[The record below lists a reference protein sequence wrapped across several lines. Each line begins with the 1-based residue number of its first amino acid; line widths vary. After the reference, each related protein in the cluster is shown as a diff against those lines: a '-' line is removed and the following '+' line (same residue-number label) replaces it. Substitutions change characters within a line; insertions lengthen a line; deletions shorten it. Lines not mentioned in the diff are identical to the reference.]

1 MSTHST
7 QNRSLPFPFSRV
19 DPLESA
25 IGLAGDYIVQD
36 SSNPLDRYVL
46 TAVDFHQT
54 YEPALAPAEHIGMLE
69 GALPVTQPALA
80 SAQSALR
87 EHDNARTS
95 ISDDSKSRDAEHG
108 GASEDAD
115 SIELLLTANLVPAAV
130 QLMQDTIVDW
140 DVSASHPPNPP
151 PLHVMFVQHLQRLC
165 WAVHIFAGLLIPSFF
180 HSYACSAHS
189 SMYLPSV
196 RWCIGGHSVPC
207 LPSCS
212 KRMESSTILAS
223 TVLSC
228 KPFSLNSTTGICPTL
243 YV

>member
-1 MSTHST
+1 MFGLKHVYSPHTK
-7 QNRSLPFPFSRV
+7 SLPATSFALV
-19 DPLESA
+19 GPLELSV
-25 IGLAGDYIVQD
+25 GLAGDYIVQD

-46 TAVDFHQT
+46 TAADFHQT

-140 DVSASHPPNPP
+140 DVSASHPPTSPP
-151 PLHVMFVQHLQRLC
+151 HHVMFVQHLQRMC
-165 WAVHIFAGLLIPSFF
+165 WVVHIIARLLTYSLIP
-180 HSYACSAHS
+180 HSLIRTLAP
-189 SMYLPSV
+189 LTV
-196 RWCIGGHSVPC
+196 RYIHP
-207 LPSCS
+207 
-212 KRMESSTILAS
+212 
-223 TVLSC
+223 
-228 KPFSLNSTTGICPTL
+228 
-243 YV
+243 